1 MSGSVVSAGPDL
13 LTAAAATL
21 VVVAIAGAL
30 YTHRFGLSHLLVFMA
45 VGMLAGVDGPLGLRF
60 DNYALAVH
68 VGNLALAL
76 ILFDGGLRTRWASVR
91 SGMLPA
97 GLLATVGVAATAC
110 VVAALAHLVMDVPW
124 AQGLLL
130 GAAVSST
137 DAAAVFAQF
146 SASKL
151 RLDERLTATIEV
163 ESGMNDPMAMVL
175 TLGLIAWMT
184 ARGGAGADAAETVSS
199 LGVLM
204 PLLGQ
209 QLGLGL
215 AIGVGAGLLAAAW
228 LRRLPIE
235 DDHDGL
241 AALLLAALGLLLFAV
256 TNRCG
261 GSGFLAVYIAGLLL
275 RHRADRVATLSLA
288 GLNGYTWLA
297 QAALFLLLGLL
308 VTPHEVWQLVL
319 PGLGVAAGLMLLA
332 RPLGVVLCLAPL
344 GFGWREQCFVAWSGL
359 RGGVPIV
366 LAAYPVLAGI
376 PDAWRLFDVAFLVVL
391 LSLLIQG
398 PTLAALA
405 RALGLHQRDA
415 NQGGVA
421 SFRARRAAAR

>member
-1 MSGSVVSAGPDL
+1 MHGTGAADL
-13 LTAAAATL
+13 LTAAVAAL
-21 VVVAIAGAL
+21 VLVAIAGAL
-30 YTHRFGLSHLLVFMA
+30 YTHRFGLSHLLVFLV
-45 VGMLAGVDGPLGLRF
+45 VGMLAGVDGPLGLPF
-60 DNYALAVH
+60 NNYAVAVH

-76 ILFDGGLRTRWASVR
+76 ILFDGGLRTRWAMVR
-91 SGMLPA
+91 EGMLAA

-110 VVAALAHLVMDVPW
+110 VVATLAHYVLDVPW

-146 SASKL
+146 TASKL
-151 RLDERLTATIEV
+151 KLDDRLAATIEV

-175 TLGLIAWMT
+175 TIGLIAWM
-184 ARGGAGADAAETVSS
+184 APRGGEGGEAASG
-199 LGVLM
+199 LAVLT

-215 AIGVGAGLLAAAW
+215 VMGLAGGLLVAAW
-228 LRRLPIE
+228 VPRLPIT

-241 AALLLAALGLLLFAV
+241 CALLMAAVGLLLFAA
-256 TNRCG
+256 TNRLG
-261 GSGFLAVYIAGLLL
+261 GSGFLAVYLAGLLV
-275 RHRADRVATLSLA
+275 RHRAERVTELSLP

-308 VTPHEVWQLVL
+308 VTPHEVWHLAG
-319 PGLGVAAGLMLLA
+319 PGLAVAAGLMLLA
-332 RPLGVVLCLAPL
+332 RPLAVVLCLAPL
-344 GFGWREQCFVAWSGL
+344 RFDWRSQCFVAWSGL

-376 PDAWRLFDVAFLVVL
+376 PGAWRLFDVAFLVVL

-398 PTLAALA
+398 PTLAPLA
-405 RALGLHQRDA
+405 RALRLNRD
-415 NQGGVA
+415 
-421 SFRARRAAAR
+421 

>member
-1 MSGSVVSAGPDL
+1 MGHGGADL
-13 LTAAAATL
+13 LTAAIAAL
-21 VVVAIAGAL
+21 VLVAIAGAL
-30 YTHRFGLSHLLVFMA
+30 YTHRFGLSHLLVFLV
-45 VGMLAGVDGPLGLRF
+45 VGMLAGVDGPLGLPF
-60 DNYALAVH
+60 DNYTLAVH

-76 ILFDGGLRTRWASVR
+76 ILFDGGLRTRWIVAR
-91 SGMLPA
+91 EGMLAA

-110 VVAALAHLVMDVPW
+110 LVATLAHVVLQVPW

-151 RLDERLTATIEV
+151 KLEPRLAATIEV
-163 ESGMNDPMAMVL
+163 ESGMNDPVAMVL
-175 TLGLIAWMT
+175 TVGLIAWMG
-184 ARGGAGADAAETVSS
+184 ARGGAEGAEAASG
-199 LGVLM
+199 LAVLA

-209 QLGLGL
+209 QLGLGVL
-215 AIGVGAGLLAAAW
+215 AGVGGGLLISAW
-228 LRRLPIE
+228 LRRLPMA

-241 AALLLAALGLLLFAV
+241 ASLLMLAVGLLLFAA
-256 TNRCG
+256 TNNLG
-261 GSGFLAVYIAGLLL
+261 GSGFLAVYLAGLLV
-275 RHRADRVATLSLA
+275 RHRAERVTRLSLP

-308 VTPHEVWQLVL
+308 VTPHEVWQLAG
-319 PGLGVAAGLMLLA
+319 PGLVVAAGLMLLA
-332 RPLGVVLCLAPL
+332 RPAAVVLCLAPL
-344 GFGWREQCFVAWSGL
+344 GFDWRSQCFVAWSGL

-376 PDAWRLFDVAFLVVL
+376 PGAWRLFDVAFLVVL

-398 PTLAALA
+398 PTLAPLA
-405 RALGLHQRDA
+405 RALRLNRD
-415 NQGGVA
+415 
-421 SFRARRAAAR
+421 